1 MLMLLTGTP
10 ALEWAYPL
18 AQAAGGVDWLSEVG
32 KWGPGG
38 VLVVLVLI
46 GIIVPK
52 YVVDRLDKD
61 LVRLQA
67 QRDDLIAQQAEV
79 IPVLVEVQKTML
91 PAVAAVQHA
100 LESQTRELAQL
111 RDEVRRL
118 QSVNGPRT
126 RGTTG

>member
-1 MLMLLTGTP
+1 MRVVLTGAP
-10 ALEWAYPL
+10 ALVWVHPL
-18 AQAAGGVDWLSEVG
+18 AQAGGGFDWLAEVG

-38 VLVVLVLI
+38 VLVILVLV
-46 GIIVPK
+46 GIIVPR
-52 YVVDRLDKD
+52 YVVDRLDQD
-61 LVRLQA
+61 LVRVIA

-100 LESQTRELAQL
+100 LESQSRELAQL

-126 RGTTG
+126 RGTGA